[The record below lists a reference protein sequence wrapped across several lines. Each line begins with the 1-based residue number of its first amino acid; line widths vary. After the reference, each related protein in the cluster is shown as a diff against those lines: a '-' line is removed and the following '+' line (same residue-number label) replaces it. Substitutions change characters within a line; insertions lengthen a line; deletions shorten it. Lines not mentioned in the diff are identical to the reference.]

1 MIETQI
7 DELDRHDLAIDETRD
22 VFVGPNI
29 RALAIPSESERL
41 KSQEV
46 PGALERYILRK
57 LFDVVPMRQEPTPVI
72 IFFGLPF
79 GKAESAEDRCF
90 PRHRRRIRGKDHVR
104 NFGGGR

>member
-7 DELDRHDLAIDETRD
+7 NELDRHDLAVDETRD

-41 KSQEV
+41 KSQEI
-46 PGALERYILRK
+46 PGALEGYVFRK

-72 IFFGLPF
+72 ILFGLPF
-79 GKAESAEDRCF
+79 GKTESAEYRCP
-90 PRHRRRIRGKDHVR
+90 PRHCRRIRGKDH
-104 NFGGGR
+104 